1 MMKLYIAK
9 ASTGANGSYKQ
20 VVVSNA
26 VDKIE
31 QPRWVCI
38 KMLEIVYVT
47 YVTTLIH
54 ILVSNPYAMKKYL
67 FILFA
72 FLVALNSFGQV
83 KRPLPVIDMHLHAI
97 GADDQGPPPV
107 KVGAPF
113 AYFGYAEPK
122 VNYGETFIGAL
133 KTGAWNTV
141 SISSPLTDDEL
152 KQQTLAVLKE
162 RNIYG
167 VLSGDMTKVRQ
178 WKATLPDRIINAV
191 YWDFGILKHDK
202 LDVDSLTKLFK
213 SGEFKVF
220 GEVAIQYEG
229 ISAADPAMEPYF
241 KMAEDLDIPV
251 GIHLGTGPPGV
262 SLLTKSRARLGSA
275 LILEDVLVKHPKLRI
290 YAMHAGWPMIDDMI
304 AMLYAYP
311 QLYVDLGVINYILP
325 QKEFDFYL
333 QRLVNAG
340 FGKRVMYGSD
350 QMVWPGAIK
359 IGIDRIEGASYLTK
373 GQKRDILFNNA
384 TRFLELN
391 AKQIAAMQ

>member
-1 MMKLYIAK
+1 MNRGI
-9 ASTGANGSYKQ
+9 
-20 VVVSNA
+20 
-26 VDKIE
+26 
-31 QPRWVCI
+31 
-38 KMLEIVYVT
+38 
-47 YVTTLIH
+47 
-54 ILVSNPYAMKKYL
+54 

-72 FLVALNSFGQV
+72 LLVAINSLGQT

-107 KVGAPF
+107 KIGAPF
-113 AYFGYAEPK
+113 AHFGYAEPN
-122 VNYGETFIGAL
+122 VHYGETLMGAL

-141 SISSPLTDDEL
+141 SISSPLTDAEL
-152 KQQTLAVLKE
+152 KEQTLAVLKE

-167 VLSGDMTKVRQ
+167 VLSGDMAKVKQ
-178 WKATLPDRIINAV
+178 WKATLPNRIISAV
-191 YWDFGILKHDK
+191 YWDFNILKHDK

-220 GEVAIQYEG
+220 GEVGIQYEG

-241 KMAEDLDIPV
+241 KMAEDLNIPV
-251 GIHLGTGPPGV
+251 GIHIGTGPPGV
-262 SLLTKSRARLGSA
+262 SSLTKSRARLGSA

-290 YAMHAGWPMIDDMI
+290 YAMHAGWPMIDDML

-311 QLYVDLGVINYILP
+311 ELYVDLGVINYILP

-359 IGIDRIEGASYLTK
+359 IGIHRIESANYLTIE
-373 GQKRDILFNNA
+373 QKRDILFNNA
-384 TRFLELN
+384 ARFLKLS
-391 AKQIAAMQ
+391 AKEIAAMQ